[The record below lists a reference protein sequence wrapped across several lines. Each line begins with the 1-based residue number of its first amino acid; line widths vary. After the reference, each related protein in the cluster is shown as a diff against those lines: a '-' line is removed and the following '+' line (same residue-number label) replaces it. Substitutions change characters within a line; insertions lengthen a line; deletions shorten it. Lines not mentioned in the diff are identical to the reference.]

1 MTIDTAV
8 VLAAGEGRRLRP
20 LTANR
25 PKPMLPAGTRP
36 ILEYVFDALID
47 AGVEDLNVVVGYRRD
62 RVQDHFG
69 PTYRGRPITYHVQR
83 KQLGSGHALSC
94 ARDAVDGEF
103 LVVNGD
109 EVVAADVIRSV
120 ADAHTDADACT
131 LAVLESTDAPLY
143 GAVRLDGDTVVELVE
158 KPGSGS
164 YRLLNAGVYA
174 FRPEFFDRIDAT
186 ERDEGELALT
196 DPISSAVAD
205 GAHVRGVKVDGRH
218 SKVTFPWDLPE
229 LAATLLADGMAGDD
243 PDGRG
248 ASVAAAA
255 TVSPDA
261 TLYPP
266 VVVAADAVVEP
277 GAVVG
282 PDAAVGRNATVESGA
297 VVRRSVLDTD
307 ARVGANA
314 TVVDSVLG
322 RGAAVGEGAT
332 APGGPA
338 DIRVDDRVHVGE
350 QLGCVLGDRARLG
363 GGSTVV
369 PGVLVGPNARVDPG
383 SVLRRNVDADA
394 EVRD

>member
-20 LTANR
+20 LTAHR
-25 PKPMLPAGTRP
+25 PKPMLPAATRP
-36 ILEYVFDALID
+36 ILECVLDALID
-47 AGVEDLNVVVGYRRD
+47 AGVEDLHVVVGYRRD

-69 PTYRGRPITYHVQR
+69 PTYRGRPVTYHVQH

-120 ADAHTDADACT
+120 AEAHSDGDACT
-131 LAVLESTDAPLY
+131 LAVLESTDAPMY
-143 GAVRLDGDTVVELVE
+143 GAVRLDGDRVVELVE

-164 YRLLNAGVYA
+164 YSLLNAGVYA
-174 FRPEFFDRIDAT
+174 LPEAFFDRIDAT

-205 GAHVRGVKVDGRH
+205 GAHVRGVKVDGLH
-218 SKVTFPWDLPE
+218 SKVTFPWDLPD
-229 LAATLLADGMAGDD
+229 LAATLLADGVGDEGD
-243 PDGRG
+243 RG
-248 ASVAAAA
+248 ASVDDAA
-255 TVSPDA
+255 TVSSEA

-282 PDAAVGRNATVESGA
+282 PDTAVGRNATVESGA

-314 TVVDSVLG
+314 TLVDSVLG
-322 RGAAVGEGAT
+322 QGATVGVGAT

-369 PGVLVGPNARVDPG
+369 PGVLVGPNASVDPG